1 MTMRLGET
9 CYKQFPVET
18 LWKTK
23 PKKVFFLS
31 KHRRLTF
38 PSELPREP
46 TFEVLDSSVFCPLE
60 EMKVHTTFSVLFNYL
75 IKIVQSVKF

>member
-18 LWKTK
+18 LRKTK
-23 PKKVFFLS
+23 LKRFFLS
-31 KHRRLTF
+31 EHRRLAF

-46 TFEVLDSSVFCPLE
+46 TFEVLDSSVFGPLE
-60 EMKVHTTFSVLFNYL
+60 EMKVHTTSSVLFNYL